1 MDLLRA
7 QGGYVSRLR
16 PLTPMDRFRAWLVT
30 GPLARGAAFVID
42 LVLLA
47 ARSLRRKPPE
57 AGER

>member
-1 MDLLRA
+1 
-7 QGGYVSRLR
+7 
-16 PLTPMDRFRAWLVT
+16 MDRFRAWLVT

-57 AGER
+57 PGER